1 MNRAALLLTLFVVP
15 VPALAQYQYPFQD
28 PAAPV
33 EARIDNVLS
42 LMTLDEKIAV
52 LGTRG
57 IKVPR
62 LGIKGTGIGEAISGV
77 VLGGGGDAIMAEAMA
92 DPQAAMQAMQAS
104 GFDMSDMDMS
114 AMMAKPVAT
123 TQFPE
128 GVGLARTWD
137 PALVRQAGAVIGSEA
152 RYIYENEKTARAAL
166 ILLTPN
172 ADLARDPRWGRTQ
185 ESYGEDPFFNGTI
198 AVALIKG
205 LQGDDPK
212 YWQAA
217 SLLKHFLANSNER
230 GRYGSSSDFDMRL
243 FREYYSVPFR
253 MGFVEGGARSYM
265 TAYNAWNRVPM
276 TSNPIIRNITMK
288 EWGVDG
294 VICTDAGA
302 FTNQVSKHKFYP
314 NRTEA
319 AAATIKAG
327 ISMFLDGYRKDVKA
341 ALDQKL
347 LTEADIDAVLRSNF
361 RTAIRLGLLDLSSP
375 FASLKGAPDPVNSEK
390 HNAIARQ
397 VSLESIVLLKNANN
411 FLPLDKQAIKSI
423 AVIGP
428 RANAVLLEGYSGLPP
443 YTVSPLDGIKRE
455 VGSGVV
461 VNYAADNK
469 DDAAAKAAKASDVA
483 VVVVGNQP
491 MCGPYKGLL
500 LGFVSDDADCP
511 TPGEAMENRDRKSI
525 DLDHEGLIQEVYK
538 ANPKTVVVLVSGFP
552 YAINWTQQN
561 VPAILHT
568 SHAGQE
574 EGTAI
579 ADVLFGN
586 YSPAGRLVQTWP
598 KSVDQLPP
606 MMDYNIR
613 HGRTYMYFQGE
624 PLYSFGYGL
633 SYTTFKYSK
642 LRTSAAALTRDGQIM
657 VSLDVTN
664 TGARDGDEVVQLYVK
679 HLGSKVERPQKELRG
694 FQRVHLAAGET
705 KRVEIPL
712 EAQTLAYW
720 DEATSRFE
728 VEDEPIQIMLGGSS
742 ADIKLAQTV
751 KVTRGFNLQVQP

>member
-1 MNRAALLLTLFVVP
+1 MSKNRTAALILTLFAVF
-15 VPALAQYQYPFQD
+15 VPARAQYKYPFQN
-28 PAAPV
+28 PAMPI
-33 EARIDNVLS
+33 ESRIDNILS

-57 IKVPR
+57 IHVPR
-62 LGIKGTGIGEAISGV
+62 LEIKGTGIGEAISGV
-77 VLGGGGDAIMAEAMA
+77 VLGGGGDQIFADAMSDPQSAMKAMA
-92 DPQAAMQAMQAS
+92 TF
-104 GFDMSDMDMS
+104 GFDLADMDLSSMS
-114 AMMAKPVAT
+114 GKPVAT

-128 GVGLARTWD
+128 GVGIARTWD

-152 RYIYENEKTARAAL
+152 RYIFENGKTPRSAL

-230 GRYGSSSDFDMRL
+230 GRYGSSSDFDVRL

-265 TAYNAWNRVPM
+265 TSYNAWNKAPM
-276 TSNPIIRNITMK
+276 TSNAVIRNITMK

-302 FTNQVSKHKFYP
+302 FGFQVSKHKFYP
-314 NRTEA
+314 TRTEA

-327 ISMFLDGYRKDVKA
+327 ITLFLDGYRKDVKA
-341 ALDQKL
+341 ALEAGL
-347 LTEADIDAVLRSNF
+347 LTEADIDAVVRPNLR
-361 RTAIRLGLLDLSSP
+361 TIIRLGLLDPPSSTP
-375 FASLKGAPDPVNSEK
+375 YGSLKGAPDPVNSEK

-397 VSLESIVLLKNANN
+397 VSLESMVLLKNANN
-411 FLPLDKQAIKSI
+411 FLPLNKQSIKSI

-428 RANAVLLEGYSGLPP
+428 RANAVALEGYSGLPP
-443 YTVSPLDGIKRE
+443 YAVSPLDGIKKA

-461 VNYAADNK
+461 VNYAADNTN
-469 DDAAAKAAKASDVA
+469 DAAVSAARTSDVA

-500 LGFVSDDADCP
+500 AGFALDDADCP
-511 TPGEAMENRDRKSI
+511 TPGEAMENHDRKSI
-525 DLDHEGLIQEVYK
+525 DLDQEKLIQDVYK
-538 ANPKTVVVLVSGFP
+538 ANPKTVVVLVSGMP

-568 SHAGQE
+568 SHSGQE

-579 ADVLFGN
+579 ASVLFGD
-586 YSPAGRLVQTWP
+586 YDPAGRLVQTWP
-598 KSVDQLPP
+598 KSLAQLPP

-613 HGRTYMYFQGE
+613 HGRTYMYFKGE
-624 PLYSFGYGL
+624 PLYPFGYGL
-633 SYTTFKYSK
+633 SYTTFQYSN
-642 LRTSAAALTRDGQIM
+642 LRTSTVSLPRDGQIT

-664 TGARDGDEVVQLYVK
+664 TGARDGDEVVQVYVQ

-694 FQRVHLAAGET
+694 FERVHLARGET
-705 KRVEIPL
+705 KTVQIPL
-712 EAQTLAYW
+712 KAQTLAYW
-720 DEATSRFE
+720 DEARSSFV
-728 VEDEPIQIMLGGSS
+728 VEEEPIRITVGGSS
-742 ADIKLAQTV
+742 ADVRSERIV
-751 KVTRGFNLQVQP
+751 KVTQ

>member
-1 MNRAALLLTLFVVP
+1 MSKNQTAALILTLFVGF
-15 VPALAQYQYPFQD
+15 VPARAQYKYPFQN
-28 PAAPV
+28 PSAPM
-33 EARIDNVLS
+33 ESRIDNILS

-52 LGTRG
+52 LGTKG
-57 IKVPR
+57 IHVPR
-62 LGIKGTGIGEAISGV
+62 LEIKGTGIGEAISGV
-77 VLGGGGDAIMAEAMA
+77 VLGGGGDQLFADALS
-92 DPQAAMQAMQAS
+92 DPQGAMKAMTAF
-104 GFDMSDMDMS
+104 GLDLTDMDMS
-114 AMMAKPVAT
+114 IMSAKPVAT

-128 GVGLARTWD
+128 GVGIARTWD

-152 RYIYENEKTARAAL
+152 RYIYENGKTPKSAL

-230 GRYGSSSDFDMRL
+230 GRYGSSSDFDARL

-265 TAYNAWNRVPM
+265 TSYNAWNKAPM
-276 TSNPIIRNITMK
+276 TSNPVIRNITMK

-302 FTNQVSKHKFYP
+302 FGFQVSKHKFYAT
-314 NRTEA
+314 RTEA

-327 ISMFLDGYRKDVKA
+327 ISLFLDGYRKDVKA
-341 ALDQKL
+341 ALDQGL

-361 RTAIRLGLLDLSSP
+361 RTVIRLGLLDPPSSTP
-375 FASLKGAPDPVNSEK
+375 YGSLKGGPDPVNSEK
-390 HNAIARQ
+390 NNAIARQ
-397 VSLESIVLLKNANN
+397 VSLESMVRLKNANN

-428 RANAVLLEGYSGLPP
+428 RANAVALEGYSGLPP
-443 YTVSPLDGIKRE
+443 YTVSPLDGIKKA
-455 VGSGVV
+455 VGPGVV
-461 VNYAADNK
+461 VNYAADNTG
-469 DDAAAKAAKASDVA
+469 DAAVNAAKASDVA

-500 LGFVSDDADCP
+500 IAFASDDADCP
-511 TPGEAMENRDRKSI
+511 TPGEAMENHDRKSI
-525 DLDHEGLIQEVYK
+525 DLDQESLIQEVFK

-568 SHAGQE
+568 SHSGQE

-579 ADVLFGN
+579 ASVLFGDYN
-586 YSPAGRLVQTWP
+586 PAGRLVQTWP
-598 KSVDQLPP
+598 KSLAQLPP

-613 HGRTYMYFQGE
+613 HGRTYMYIKE
-624 PLYSFGYGL
+624 TPLYPFGYGL
-633 SYTTFKYSK
+633 SYTAFKYSN
-642 LRTSAAALTRDGQIM
+642 LRTSAANLPRDGQVT

-679 HLGSKVERPQKELRG
+679 HEGSKVERPRKELRG
-694 FQRVHLAAGET
+694 FQRVHLARGET
-705 KRVEIPL
+705 KTVEIPL
-712 EAQTLAYW
+712 KAQTLAYW
-720 DEATSRFE
+720 DEAKSSFV
-728 VEDEPIQIMLGGSS
+728 VEEEPIQVMVGSSS
-742 ADIKLAQTV
+742 ADVKLERTV
-751 KVTRGFNLQVQP
+751 KVSH

>member
-1 MNRAALLLTLFVVP
+1 MSKNQTAALILTLFVGF
-15 VPALAQYQYPFQD
+15 VPARAQYKYPFQN
-28 PAAPV
+28 PSAPM
-33 EARIDNVLS
+33 ESRIDNILS

-52 LGTRG
+52 LGTKG
-57 IKVPR
+57 IHVPR
-62 LGIKGTGIGEAISGV
+62 LEIKGTGIGEAISGV
-77 VLGGGGDAIMAEAMA
+77 VLGGGGDQLFADALS
-92 DPQAAMQAMQAS
+92 DPQGAMKAMTAF
-104 GFDMSDMDMS
+104 GLDLTDMDMS
-114 AMMAKPVAT
+114 IMSAKPVAT

-128 GVGLARTWD
+128 GVGIARTWD

-152 RYIYENEKTARAAL
+152 RYIYENGKTPKSAL

-230 GRYGSSSDFDMRL
+230 GRYGSSSDFDARL

-265 TAYNAWNRVPM
+265 TSYNAWNKAPM
-276 TSNPIIRNITMK
+276 TSNPVIRNITMK

-302 FTNQVSKHKFYP
+302 FGFQVSKHKFYAT
-314 NRTEA
+314 RTEA

-327 ISMFLDGYRKDVKA
+327 ISLFLDGYRKDVKA
-341 ALDQKL
+341 ALDQGL

-361 RTAIRLGLLDLSSP
+361 RTVIRLGLLDPPSSTP
-375 FASLKGAPDPVNSEK
+375 YGSLKGGPDPVNSEK
-390 HNAIARQ
+390 NNAIARQ
-397 VSLESIVLLKNANN
+397 VSLESMVLLKNANN

-428 RANAVLLEGYSGLPP
+428 RANAVALEGYSGLPP
-443 YTVSPLDGIKRE
+443 YTVSPLDGIKKA
-455 VGSGVV
+455 VGPGVV
-461 VNYAADNK
+461 VNYAADNTG
-469 DDAAAKAAKASDVA
+469 DAAVNAAKASDVA

-500 LGFVSDDADCP
+500 IAFASDDADCP
-511 TPGEAMENRDRKSI
+511 TPGEAMENHDRKSI
-525 DLDHEGLIQEVYK
+525 DLDQESLIHEVFK

-568 SHAGQE
+568 SHSGQE

-579 ADVLFGN
+579 ASVLFGDYN
-586 YSPAGRLVQTWP
+586 PAGRLVQTWP
-598 KSVDQLPP
+598 KSLAQLPP

-613 HGRTYMYFQGE
+613 HGRTYMYIKE
-624 PLYSFGYGL
+624 TPLYPFGYGL
-633 SYTTFKYSK
+633 SYTAFKYSN
-642 LRTSAAALTRDGQIM
+642 LRTSAANLPRDGQVT

-679 HLGSKVERPQKELRG
+679 HEGSKVERPRKELRG
-694 FQRVHLAAGET
+694 FQRVHLARGET
-705 KRVEIPL
+705 KTVEIPL
-712 EAQTLAYW
+712 KAQTLAYW
-720 DEATSRFE
+720 DEAKSSFV
-728 VEDEPIQIMLGGSS
+728 VEEEPIQVMVGSSS
-742 ADIKLAQTV
+742 ADVKLERTV
-751 KVTRGFNLQVQP
+751 KVSH

>member
-1 MNRAALLLTLFVVP
+1 MLMNKSAILILIFCT
-15 VPALAQYQYPFQD
+15 ALAPLRAQYKYPFQD
-28 PAAPV
+28 PSAPI
-33 EARIDNVLS
+33 ESRIDNVLS

-52 LGTRG
+52 LGTKG
-57 IKVPR
+57 IRVPR
-62 LGIKGTGIGEAISGV
+62 LEIKGTGIGEAISGV
-77 VLGGGGDAIMAEAMA
+77 VLGGGADEMVAGFMS
-92 DPQAAMQAMQAS
+92 DPQSAMKAMETF
-104 GFDMSDMDMS
+104 GFDPADMDMS
-114 AMMAKPVAT
+114 AMTGKPVAT

-128 GVGLARTWD
+128 GVGIARTWD
-137 PALVRQAGAVIGSEA
+137 PALVREAGAVIGSEA
-152 RYIYENEKTARAAL
+152 RYIHENGKTPRAAL

-230 GRYGSSSDFDMRL
+230 GRYGSSSDFDVRL

-265 TAYNAWNRVPM
+265 TSYNAWNKVPM
-276 TSNPIIRNITMK
+276 TSNPVIRNITMK

-302 FTNQVSKHKFYP
+302 FGFQVSKHKFYAT
-314 NRTEA
+314 RELA

-327 ISMFLDGYRKDVKA
+327 ITLFLDGYRKDVKA
-341 ALDQKL
+341 ALADKL
-347 LTEADIDAVLRSNF
+347 LTEADIDNVVRANF
-361 RTAIRLGLLDLSSP
+361 RTAIRLGLLDPAATQP
-375 FASLKGAPDPVNSEK
+375 FSNLKGAPDPVNSDA

-397 VSLESIVLLKNANN
+397 VSLESMVLLKNANG
-411 FLPLDKQAIKSI
+411 FLPLDKSAIKSI

-428 RANAVLLEGYSGLPP
+428 RANRVALEGYSGLPP
-443 YTVSPLDGIKRE
+443 YSVSPLDGITKA
-455 VGSGVV
+455 VGPGVV
-461 VNYAADNK
+461 VNYAADNTNY
-469 DDAAAKAAKASDVA
+469 AAVNAAKTSDIA

-491 MCGPYKGLL
+491 LCGPYKGLL
-500 LGFVSDDADCP
+500 LGFASDDANCP
-511 TPGEAMENRDRKSI
+511 TPGEAMENHDRKSI
-525 DLDHEGLIQEVYK
+525 DLDQEKLIQDVFK

-579 ADVLFGN
+579 ASVLFGDYN
-586 YSPAGRLVQTWP
+586 PAGRLVQTWP

-613 HGRTYMYFQGE
+613 HGRTYMYFKGE
-624 PLYSFGYGL
+624 PLYPFGYGL

-642 LRTSAAALTRDGQIM
+642 LRTSAPTLARDGQM
-657 VSLDVTN
+657 TVSVDVTN
-664 TGARDGDEVVQLYVK
+664 TGARGGDEVVQLYVQHK
-679 HLGSKVERPQKELRG
+679 GSKVERPHKELKG
-694 FQRVHLAAGET
+694 FQRVHVERGET
-705 KRVEIPL
+705 KTVDIPL
-712 EAQTLAYW
+712 KAQTLAYW
-720 DEATSRFE
+720 NEAKSTFV
-728 VEDEPIQIMLGGSS
+728 VEAEPIRLMVGGSS
-742 ADIKLAQTV
+742 ADVKAETTV
-751 KVTRGFNLQVQP
+751 KVTQ

>member
-1 MNRAALLLTLFVVP
+1 
-15 VPALAQYQYPFQD
+15 
-28 PAAPV
+28 
-33 EARIDNVLS
+33 
-42 LMTLDEKIAV
+42 MTLDEKIAV
-52 LGTRG
+52 LGARG

-77 VLGGGGDAIMAEAMA
+77 VLGGGGDAVMAEAMA
-92 DPQAAMQAMQAS
+92 DPQAAMQAMQAA
-104 GFDMSDMDMS
+104 GFDMADMDMS

-152 RYIYENEKTARAAL
+152 RYIYENEKTARSAL

-230 GRYGSSSDFDMRL
+230 GRYGSSSDFDTRL

-361 RTAIRLGLLDLSSP
+361 RTAIRLGLLDSTSA

-428 RANAVLLEGYSGLPP
+428 RANAVSLEGYSGLPP

-455 VGSGVV
+455 VGSGVA
-461 VNYAADNK
+461 VNYAADNT
-469 DDAAAKAAKASDVA
+469 DDAAVKAAKASDVA
-483 VVVVGNQP
+483 VVVVGNEP

-500 LGFVSDDADCP
+500 LGFVIDDADCP

-552 YAINWTQQN
+552 YTINWTQQN

-586 YSPAGRLVQTWP
+586 YNPAGRLVQTWP
-598 KSVDQLPP
+598 KSVEQLPP

-613 HGRTYMYFQGE
+613 HGRTYMYFKGE
-624 PLYSFGYGL
+624 PLYSFGFGL

-642 LRTSAAALTRDGQIM
+642 LRTSAARLARDGQIM

-679 HLGSKVERPQKELRG
+679 RLGSKVERPQKELRG
-694 FQRVHLAAGET
+694 FQRVPLARGET

-712 EAQTLAYW
+712 KAQTLAYW

-742 ADIKLAQTV
+742 ADIKLARTL
-751 KVTRGFNLQVQP
+751 KVTH